1 MQRPGLSLQKQMV
14 PTTELG
20 MTTVDAST
28 MREVIGT
35 IIDIGIEILSVMEI
49 DGLVIGGN
57 MMMVID
63 VGSMMIVIVAVLNEG
78 GIDRCYK
85 KKRAMV

>member
-1 MQRPGLSLQKQMV
+1 
-14 PTTELG
+14 